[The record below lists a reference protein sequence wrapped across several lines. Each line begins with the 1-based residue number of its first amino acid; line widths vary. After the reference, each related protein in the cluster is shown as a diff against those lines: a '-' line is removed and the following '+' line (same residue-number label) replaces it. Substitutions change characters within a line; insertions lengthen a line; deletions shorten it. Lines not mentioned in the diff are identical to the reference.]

1 MLIWFR
7 HRLSSAVS
15 LSWFMV
21 HHFENFDYQNV
32 LGIFLWQIYKAWIEA
47 VTGFAFAFPNL
58 CGICLSQIT
67 IAWILWLQLHRQ
79 CNILLNFTW
88 CLDCAY
94 EYSSIVCM
102 CVLYTSHKFKTS
114 KLPWWALLRSTI
126 RSFCSPLHCKCSHL
140 KLD

>member
-21 HHFENFDYQNV
+21 HNFENFDYQNV

-94 EYSSIVCM
+94 EYSCIVCM
-102 CVLYTSHKFKTS
+102 CVLYTSHLLQDKQISLMSTS
-114 KLPWWALLRSTI
+114 QERNQIFLFTFAL
-126 RSFCSPLHCKCSHL
+126 
-140 KLD
+140 